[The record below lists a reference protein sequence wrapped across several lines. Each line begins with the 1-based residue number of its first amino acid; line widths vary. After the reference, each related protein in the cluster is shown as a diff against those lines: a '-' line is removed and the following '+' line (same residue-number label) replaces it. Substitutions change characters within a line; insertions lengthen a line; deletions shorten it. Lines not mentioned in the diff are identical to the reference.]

1 MVTLYEVR
9 ETSADLELG
18 KLMYSNRSRDI
29 VETQA
34 MRLWHSTNRDLML
47 YDVMTKLVVML
58 FLCEL
63 TDAIINSRKL

>member
-9 ETSADLELG
+9 ETSVDLELG

-34 MRLWHSTNRDLML
+34 MRLWHSTSRDLMM
-47 YDVMTKLVVML
+47 YDVVAKLIVML
-58 FLCEL
+58 FISEL
-63 TDAIINSRKL
+63 TDAVINSRK